1 MKGGAEGQPPLLPFD
16 RRGKRGHR
24 GQSALFIKVPL
35 KLTNCTNQRDS
46 YAIPIT
52 QGRNKMAVSRK
63 KLEKIGVVF

>member
-16 RRGKRGHR
+16 RRGKRGQR

-46 YAIPIT
+46 YAIPIHISRYLHKVEIKW
-52 QGRNKMAVSRK
+52 QLVERN
-63 KLEKIGVVF
+63 